1 MVARVIESAVLVCMS
16 TYVYSFGPNLYL
28 QCTGGPIGMRFTAS
42 LANVVMKHWDKAW
55 VSLLK
60 RENIKFDMFL
70 RYVDDCR
77 LFLPALNS
85 GWVWSG
91 TSFAYSK
98 EQAEADNTDGTTYV
112 QRTIREMIKAMCSL
126 TDFLRFTGEDCSM
139 FCENNLPTLDT
150 AIWLEKGKVMHKFFE
165 KPTVGNRVLDRNTAL
180 PVASLR
186 ASLLQE
192 AVRRLQNCSEDLPI
206 ATKQD
211 ILSKYGA
218 KLINSGHSLKSA
230 RILIVQGVVKF
241 IHRLDMSKLPK
252 TDPRYKPLHLSKEY
266 CEDDRQILKYRAKM
280 EWFKSEKKDK
290 NAGEDQLPVSS
301 CGWRSSLR
309 GVWKGASSSQRPVL
323 QRGFSTVVNIPN
335 TCGASL
341 TQKLI
346 KCETKLAKLTKYNV
360 KVVEMSGMQL
370 IRLFQRVHSPKSCH
384 WSYCPVC
391 K

>member
-1 MVARVIESAVLVCMS
+1 M
-16 TYVYSFGPNLYL
+16 
-28 QCTGGPIGMRFTAS
+28 
-42 LANVVMKHWDKAW
+42 
-55 VSLLK
+55 
-60 RENIKFDMFL
+60 
-70 RYVDDCR
+70 
-77 LFLPALNS
+77 
-85 GWVWSG
+85 
-91 TSFAYSK
+91 
-98 EQAEADNTDGTTYV
+98 
-112 QRTIREMIKAMCSL
+112 
-126 TDFLRFTGEDCSM
+126 
-139 FCENNLPTLDT
+139 
-150 AIWLEKGKVMHKFFE
+150 
-165 KPTVGNRVLDRNTAL
+165 
-180 PVASLR
+180 
-186 ASLLQE
+186 
-192 AVRRLQNCSEDLPI
+192 
-206 ATKQD
+206 
-211 ILSKYGA
+211 
-218 KLINSGHSLKSA
+218 
-230 RILIVQGVVKF
+230 IVQGVVKF
-241 IHRLDMSKLPK
+241 IHKLDMSKLPK

-391 K
+391 PLNVSKGSSKCRASNVVYEAKCIECLELFNNGMLQENEIGTYIGETSRTLVERAVEHVKGAIDLDA